1 MRITYFKAILLVLF
15 TFSLTSC
22 SAVKDD
28 EDDKEN
34 RGYVTKFSDF
44 SKIKPGNT
52 NQQETLQILGS
63 PITKSLFGKEE
74 WIYAGG
80 EVTKETFF
88 EPEIKSFE
96 SYKITFNDAG
106 IVESIKFKDRSSL
119 KEFEI
124 SEDRTIS
131 GGNSLTFFQQL
142 LGNVGRFNNQQ
153 RVGAG
158 GGVGN

>member
-1 MRITYFKAILLVLF
+1 MRIIHFKALATILF
-15 TFSLTSC
+15 TLTLISC
-22 SAVKDD
+22 STIKEDI
-28 EDDKEN
+28 DDKEN

-44 SKIKPGNT
+44 SKITPGKT
-52 NQQETLQILGS
+52 TKEEALRLLGS
-63 PITKSLFGKEE
+63 PLTKSLFGKEE

-88 EPEIKSFE
+88 EPEMKSFE
-96 SYKITFNDAG
+96 SYKIAFNEEG
-106 IVESIKFKDRSSL
+106 IVESIKFKDINSR